1 MEQRRFGKAELT
13 SSVIGFGTWEMS
25 VRQYGHIDL
34 LAATRAIQSAI
45 DHGITLFDTSETYG
59 PFTSETLLGKALGK
73 RRKDVVLVTKVGF
86 TFCDD
91 PESPGFKKT
100 SERDS
105 SAKNIIARVEGCLKR
120 LRTETIDLL
129 LLHFYDHRT
138 PHEEAI
144 AGLEALKSAGKI
156 RHYGVSNYDV
166 PMLAACQAHG
176 CLTATQ
182 VGYHLFDRRVE
193 KAVLP
198 YCRENDIGFMAYGS
212 LAFGLL
218 SGAFSPETR
227 FVEWDWRSRGQ
238 AFGLPLFEREH
249 FLKALGVVDS
259 LKRLAADYGKTV
271 AQLAIA
277 WLLGKAGVTVA
288 LVGMRSERE
297 LKENVA
303 AAGWRLT
310 GEDQATI
317 ERIFAEAQMPTH
329 IGEPIVT

>member
-1 MEQRRFGKAELT
+1 MENRRFGETELK

-25 VRQYGHIDL
+25 VRQYGHIDVA
-34 LAATRAIQSAI
+34 AATRAVQSAI
-45 DHGITLFDTSETYG
+45 DHGVTLFDTSETYG

-86 TFCDD
+86 TFRDD
-91 PESPGFKKT
+91 PDSPGFQKT
-100 SERDS
+100 AERDS
-105 SAKNIIARVEGCLKR
+105 SANNIIAHAEGCLKR
-120 LRTETIDLL
+120 LRTDVIDLL
-129 LLHFYDHRT
+129 LLHFHDHRT
-138 PHEEAI
+138 PHEDTI

-166 PMLAACQAHG
+166 SMLAACQEHG
-176 CLTATQ
+176 RLTANQ

-198 YCRENDIGFMAYGS
+198 YCRENGIGFMAYGA

-218 SGAFSPETR
+218 TGAFSPETR

-238 AFGLPLFEREH
+238 AFGLPLFEREP
-249 FLKALGVVDS
+249 FLKALRAVDA
-259 LKRLAADYGKTV
+259 LKRLAADHDKTV

-277 WLLGKAGVTVA
+277 WLLSQAGVTVA
-288 LVGMRSERE
+288 LVGMRDERE

-303 AAGWRLT
+303 AADWRMT
-310 GEDQATI
+310 AEDQAAI
-317 ERIFAEAQMPTH
+317 ERILAEAAIPAYLDA
-329 IGEPIVT
+329 PIVT